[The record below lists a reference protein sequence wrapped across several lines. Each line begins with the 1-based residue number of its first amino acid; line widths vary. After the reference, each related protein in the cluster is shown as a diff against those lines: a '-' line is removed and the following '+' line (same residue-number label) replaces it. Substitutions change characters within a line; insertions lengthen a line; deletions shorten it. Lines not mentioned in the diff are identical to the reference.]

1 MFLFCPDWLVY
12 SWPDEAFPTVG
23 RGEGDRGDGVGGEV
37 RAGGGLDCLLLGMGG
52 G

>member
-1 MFLFCPDWLVY
+1 MKRSRPW
-12 SWPDEAFPTVG
+12 EG
-23 RGEGDRGDGVGGEV
+23 ERGGTDSMRWRKERGDGVGGEV